1 MPPAFPWPIP
11 VAIHGMWQEVKR
23 PEEAYA
29 IATSQ
34 RARRLREQAVQ
45 QNANALEVHTS
56 PSRHR
61 PFSFLTPDS
70 QSMMDIQSEP
80 SISIGKTISSKFS
93 YIYRRCYFTQESQPP
108 ITTRLPAFISV
119 YLPFSFAASFSWI
132 LHCRM
137 PIMSCAA
144 LD

>member
-1 MPPAFPWPIP
+1 MANSRRNPQH
-11 VAIHGMWQEVKR
+11 VARSQTPR
-23 PEEAYA
+23 RSLRYT
-29 IATSQ
+29 TSQ
-34 RARRLREQAVQ
+34 QARQLRQQAVQ

-61 PFSFLTPDS
+61 PFSFLTPES

-108 ITTRLPAFISV
+108 ITTCLPAFISV

-132 LHCRM
+132 LHCCRM
-137 PIMSCAA
+137 PIMSCPA